1 MLIHSQSTLSRVKC
15 SISPDCPSVNGLEW
29 TMNGREFMESSSLR
43 SFRFFAGDARKMRQ
57 RQSAFYSPWHYWEA
71 YPKETAFGTYSQA
84 FHKNNRLEC
93 ILILSYLS
101 MCSLVSLPVHD
112 AHQSPDGDFPAL
124 SSVLLFWILP
134 SVQAVCEH
142 ACSPCSNSRMVRFNQ
157 LLSAASNSSSV
168 PHS

>member
-15 SISPDCPSVNGLEW
+15 SISPDCPSVNVLEW
-29 TMNGREFMESSSLR
+29 TTKGREFIESSSLR
-43 SFRFFAGDARKMRQ
+43 SFRFFAADARKIWQ
-57 RQSAFYSPWHYWEA
+57 RQSAFYSTRHYLGKPAKTNNFWHVFA
-71 YPKETAFGTYSQA
+71 GIPQ
-84 FHKNNRLEC
+84 NNRLEC

-124 SSVLLFWILP
+124 SSVLLFWIFP